1 MFNNCDMPDG
11 FTLGEHFDTRSVIQ
25 MNLMFAQ
32 CCLPNGFTL
41 GEHFHTEN
49 VENME
54 AMFGGSV
61 IPDNFSLG
69 RYFTTDNLK
78 DCNDIDKKDLDNIM
92 STYGCSDYRD
102 EESLDEEI

>member
-1 MFNNCDMPDG
+1 M
-11 FTLGEHFDTRSVIQ
+11 LSY
-25 MNLMFAQ
+25 A

-61 IPDNFSLG
+61 VPDDFSLG

-78 DCNDIDKKDLDNIM
+78 NCNDIDKKDLDNIM
-92 STYGCSDYRD
+92 STYGCSDFRD
-102 EESLDEEI
+102 EESLGEEI